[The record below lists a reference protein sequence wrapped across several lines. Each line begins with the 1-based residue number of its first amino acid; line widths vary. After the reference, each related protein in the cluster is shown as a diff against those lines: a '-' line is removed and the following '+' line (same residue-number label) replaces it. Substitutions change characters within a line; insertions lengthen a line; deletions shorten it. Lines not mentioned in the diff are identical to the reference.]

1 MALSG
6 LTRSLSRD
14 QKTETSVAEYTH
26 NPDIRRWRLKDH
38 ELEGNLDY
46 SVRLWKRSRKEM
58 TSIRNKRDASFQMLE
73 AAVHV
78 HNLSAQMQES

>member
-6 LTRSLSRD
+6 LTRSLTRD

-38 ELEGNLDY
+38 EFEGNLDY
-46 SVRLWKRSRKEM
+46 SVRLWKKSRKEM

-73 AAVHV
+73 VAVHV